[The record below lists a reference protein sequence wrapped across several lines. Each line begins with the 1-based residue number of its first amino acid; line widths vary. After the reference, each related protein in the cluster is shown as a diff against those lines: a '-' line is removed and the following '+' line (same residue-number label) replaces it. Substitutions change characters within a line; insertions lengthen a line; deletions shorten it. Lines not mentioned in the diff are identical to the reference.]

1 MTFIVY
7 YSATP
12 HMNNSRRKP
21 LIHHKPLSKSEAHHG
36 TKSLDVWKEE
46 QGRRRKV
53 VRQVCERLGL
63 TRRKVLSQLM
73 QSPKQ
78 SFLHFLVDDA
88 RGAIYCY
95 IPKVACTN
103 WKKVW
108 MVLTGL
114 TGERNLTAIPLMV
127 PHQNTSKMELTKNT
141 KSVTVISQVKDLKWK
156 LRSYKKLVI
165 VRHPFHRLLS
175 AYRDKLHFAEG
186 RPYFQKKVH
195 SYIVRRRTGANL
207 TDIQWPEFVDFLTL
221 GRGQL
226 ADDHWSSYMSLCHPC
241 AIDYD
246 VIAKLETLQED
257 SDKFLRLIEAPEYLH
272 FPNTSR
278 TSRRTDSVLWS
289 DYQRQLSSHQLSALY
304 KAYGRDFELFG
315 YN

>member
-7 YSATP
+7 HSKTLQ
-12 HMNNSRRKP
+12 MNSSRRKP

-114 TGERNLTAIPLMV
+114 TGEQNLTAIPLM
-127 PHQNTSKMELTKNT
+127 
-141 KSVTVISQVKDLKWK
+141 

-175 AYRDKLHFAEG
+175 AYRDKIHFAEG

-207 TDIQWPEFVDFLTL
+207 TDIQWPEFVDFLTSAA
-221 GRGQL
+221 GQL
-226 ADDHWSSYMSLCHPC
+226 ADDQWSSYMSLCHPC

-246 VIAKLETLQED
+246 VIAKLENLQED
-257 SDKFLRLIEAPEYLH
+257 SDKFLRLIEAPESLH

-315 YN
+315 YS